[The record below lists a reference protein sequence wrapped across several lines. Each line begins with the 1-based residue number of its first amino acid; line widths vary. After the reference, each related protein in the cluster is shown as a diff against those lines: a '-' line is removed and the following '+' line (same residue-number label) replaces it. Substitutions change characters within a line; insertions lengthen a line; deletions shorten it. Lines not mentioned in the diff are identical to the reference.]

1 MNLVNETSW
10 HEFQLIVWLDV
21 YNESVCDLVM
31 CKENVVFI
39 RFLHAINAC
48 PLINW
53 DAHREQ
59 VTLFWSA
66 AKQMRLLI
74 CSAALPPPHL
84 LSKKMRAIPFVTLT
98 ALTLLHHWKF
108 IQYSVS
114 AAWGNSCHFPAHT
127 STGKRSMQKALVVHR
142 VTIQIVRWRSKT
154 QLLAAIHHF
163 HMPSH
168 SEVPNSLL
176 FFTERIH
183 DMPSVQDIN
192 SRKFTRQS
200 LPASRCDLDSCA
212 QSICKAHG
220 TAKGW
225 VPTTALP
232 QSTPSLDLHLW
243 WPNKMP
249 MPIINNNPII
259 IRFPNIKQ
267 PRENMV

>member
-1 MNLVNETSW
+1 MNLINDTSW

-66 AKQMRLLI
+66 AKQKWIDRHILRLLI

-127 STGKRSMQKALVVHR
+127 STGKRSMHKAL
-142 VTIQIVRWRSKT
+142 RSTSCYHPDCPLKVQNTAPCCHSPLSHAFT
-154 QLLAAIHHF
+154 QRSA
-163 HMPSH
+163 
-168 SEVPNSLL
+168 
-176 FFTERIH
+176 
-183 DMPSVQDIN
+183 
-192 SRKFTRQS
+192 
-200 LPASRCDLDSCA
+200 
-212 QSICKAHG
+212 
-220 TAKGW
+220 
-225 VPTTALP
+225 
-232 QSTPSLDLHLW
+232 
-243 WPNKMP
+243 
-249 MPIINNNPII
+249 
-259 IRFPNIKQ
+259 KQ
-267 PRENMV
+267 PLVFHRANPWHAFSSRHQQQEFYPPISSSITVRSGFMRAVNL